1 MSEEKEIVKEE
12 ETVTEKSKKELKAE
26 KKEEKKA
33 LKQVEE
39 LEEKNRELLDKITE
53 LNKKYEET
61 DKEKDLWKNKY
72 YQAYADLSNTR
83 KQIEKEGQEF
93 KDYANKS
100 LITEL
105 IPVLDSFDMAFKTEP
120 EDEKIKNYLI
130 GFKMIYSKLLEFL
143 DKMHVEVISPE
154 IGADYNPHLMEA
166 LSVIPGEEDN
176 KIKEVFYKGYKL
188 HSSLLRAASV
198 LITKKQ
204 ENEQKSEE
212 SEKASDSEEK

>member
-105 IPVLDSFDMAFKTEP
+105 IPVLDSFDMAFKT
-120 EDEKIKNYLI
+120 
-130 GFKMIYSKLLEFL
+130 
-143 DKMHVEVISPE
+143 
-154 IGADYNPHLMEA
+154 
-166 LSVIPGEEDN
+166 
-176 KIKEVFYKGYKL
+176 
-188 HSSLLRAASV
+188 
-198 LITKKQ
+198 
-204 ENEQKSEE
+204 
-212 SEKASDSEEK
+212 